1 MKKTILQTVLVL
13 LSACFLLFST
23 PIFALEKDN
32 EPGVTN
38 EEVKPESTEAVQPAV
53 DEKTD
58 KKTAEQR
65 KKIMEEAH
73 AAIAQSQKAL
83 KALDEKNTEEA
94 LKALE
99 MAIGKME
106 VIVARDPE
114 LALAR
119 MDVNIIIHDL
129 YTNVDTIK
137 KTLKQAKEYLEDGK
151 VQLARPLV
159 SSLASEMIIESVNI
173 PLATYPDAIKAI
185 VPLIDKGK
193 TDEAKAALQTALN
206 TLVIVQEE
214 VIPLPVIRSK
224 ELLKKAEALAEK
236 SERKDE
242 ENKQLTTL
250 LDNAET
256 QLLMAEVLGYG
267 DKKAFKPMYE
277 QLDTIREKTKEGK
290 SGKGFFD
297 KIKNQI
303 SNIFD

>member
-73 AAIAQSQKAL
+73 AAIAQSREAL

-214 VIPLPVIRSK
+214 VIPLPVIRSR
-224 ELLKKAEALAEK
+224 ELLKKAEALAEN

-250 LDNAET
+250 LDNAEA

>member
-1 MKKTILQTVLVL
+1 MKKTILQTLLVL
-13 LSACFLLFST
+13 LSACILLLST
-23 PIFALEKDN
+23 PVFALEKDN
-32 EPGVTN
+32 EPGVTT

-53 DEKTD
+53 DEKAD
-58 KKTAEQR
+58 EKTAEQR

-73 AAIAQSQKAL
+73 AAIAQSRKAL

-94 LKALE
+94 LRALE

-119 MDVNIIIHDL
+119 VDVNIIIHDL
-129 YTNVDTIK
+129 YANVDTIK
-137 KTLKQAKEYLEDGK
+137 KTLKQAKEYLEEGE
-151 VQLARPLV
+151 VQLARPLI

-173 PLATYPDAIKAI
+173 PLVTYPDAIKAI

-193 TDEAKAALQTALN
+193 TDEAKTALQTALN
-206 TLVIVQEE
+206 TLVIVQED
-214 VIPLPVIRSK
+214 VIPLPVIRAT
-224 ELLKKAEALAEK
+224 ELLIKAEALAEN

-242 ENKQLTTL
+242 DNKQLATL
-250 LDNAET
+250 LDHAEA

>member
-32 EPGVTN
+32 EPGVTT
-38 EEVKPESTEAVQPAV
+38 EQVKPESTEAVQPAV

-224 ELLKKAEALAEK
+224 ELLKKAEALAEN

-250 LDNAET
+250 LDNAEA

>member
-73 AAIAQSQKAL
+73 AAIAQSREAL

-214 VIPLPVIRSK
+214 VIPLPVIRSR
-224 ELLKKAEALAEK
+224 ELLKKAEALAEN

-250 LDNAET
+250 LDHAEA

>member
-73 AAIAQSQKAL
+73 AAIAQSREAL

-129 YTNVDTIK
+129 YANVDTIK
-137 KTLKQAKEYLEDGK
+137 KTLKQAKEYLEDGE

-214 VIPLPVIRSK
+214 VIPLPVIRAK
-224 ELLKKAEALAEK
+224 ELLKKAEALAEN

-242 ENKQLTTL
+242 DNKQLTTL
-250 LDNAET
+250 LDHAEA

>member
-23 PIFALEKDN
+23 PIFALEKEN
-32 EPGVTN
+32 EPGVTT
-38 EEVKPESTEAVQPAV
+38 EQVKPESTEAVQPAV

-58 KKTAEQR
+58 KKTTEQR

-106 VIVARDPE
+106 VIVARDPK

-224 ELLKKAEALAEK
+224 ELLKKAEALAEN

-250 LDNAET
+250 LDNAEA

-267 DKKAFKPMYE
+267 DKKAFNPMYE

>member
-1 MKKTILQTVLVL
+1 MKKTILKTVLIL
-13 LSACFLLFST
+13 LSACFLFLSASV
-23 PIFALEKDN
+23 FALEKDN
-32 EPGVTN
+32 EPGVTTA
-38 EEVKPESTEAVQPAV
+38 EVKTESTEAVQPAV

-129 YTNVDTIK
+129 YANVDTIK
-137 KTLKQAKEYLEDGK
+137 KTLKQAKEYLEDGE

-173 PLATYPDAIKAI
+173 PLATYPDAIQLATF
-185 VPLIDKGK
+185 LDH
-193 TDEAKAALQTALN
+193 
-206 TLVIVQEE
+206 
-214 VIPLPVIRSK
+214 
-224 ELLKKAEALAEK
+224 AEA
-236 SERKDE
+236 
-242 ENKQLTTL
+242 
-250 LDNAET
+250 

>member
-73 AAIAQSQKAL
+73 AAIAQSREAL

-214 VIPLPVIRSK
+214 VIPLPVIRAK
-224 ELLKKAEALAEK
+224 ELLKKAEALAEN

-250 LDNAET
+250 LDHAEA

>member
-73 AAIAQSQKAL
+73 AAIAQSREAL

-214 VIPLPVIRSK
+214 VIPLPVIRAK
-224 ELLKKAEALAEK
+224 ELLKKAEALAEN

-242 ENKQLTTL
+242 DNKQLTTL
-250 LDNAET
+250 LDHAEA

>member
-73 AAIAQSQKAL
+73 AAIAQSREAL

-214 VIPLPVIRSK
+214 VIPLPVIRSR
-224 ELLKKAEALAEK
+224 ELLKKAEALAEN

-250 LDNAET
+250 LDNAEA

-267 DKKAFKPMYE
+267 DKKAFQPMYE

>member
-1 MKKTILQTVLVL
+1 MKKTILKTVLIL
-13 LSACFLLFST
+13 LSACFLLLST
-23 PIFALEKDN
+23 PVFALEKDN
-32 EPGVTN
+32 EPGVTTA
-38 EEVKPESTEAVQPAV
+38 EVKTESTEAVQPAV

-129 YTNVDTIK
+129 YANVDTIK
-137 KTLKQAKEYLEDGK
+137 KTLKQAKEYLEDGE

-214 VIPLPVIRSK
+214 VIPLPIIRAK
-224 ELLKKAEALAEK
+224 ELLKKAEALAEN
-236 SERKDE
+236 SERKE
-242 ENKQLTTL
+242 ENNKQLATL
-250 LDNAET
+250 LDHAEA

>member
-1 MKKTILQTVLVL
+1 MKKTILQIVLVF
-13 LSACFLLFST
+13 LSTCFLLLST
-23 PIFALEKDN
+23 PVFASEKDN
-32 EPGVTN
+32 KSGVTTA
-38 EEVKPESTEAVQPAV
+38 EVKSESTEAVQPAV

-58 KKTAEQR
+58 NKTAEQR
-65 KKIMEEAH
+65 KKIMEEAY
-73 AAIAQSQKAL
+73 AAIAQSRKAL

-119 MDVNIIIHDL
+119 IDVNITIHDL

-137 KTLKQAKEYLEDGK
+137 KTLKQVKKYLEDGE

-193 TDEAKAALQTALN
+193 TVEAKTALQTALN

-214 VIPLPVIRSK
+214 VIPLPVIRAK
-224 ELLKKAEALAEK
+224 ELLKKAEALAEN

-242 ENKQLTTL
+242 DSKQLTTL
-250 LDNAET
+250 LDHAEA

-267 DKKAFKPMYE
+267 NKKAFKPMYE

-290 SGKGFFD
+290 SGKGFFE

>member
-1 MKKTILQTVLVL
+1 MKKTILKTVLIL
-13 LSACFLLFST
+13 LSACFLFLSASV
-23 PIFALEKDN
+23 FALEKDN
-32 EPGVTN
+32 EPGVTT
-38 EEVKPESTEAVQPAV
+38 EEVKPESTAAVQPAV

-73 AAIAQSQKAL
+73 AAIAQSRMAL

-129 YTNVDTIK
+129 YANVDTIK
-137 KTLKQAKEYLEDGK
+137 KTLKQAKEYLEDGE

-173 PLATYPDAIKAI
+173 PLATYPDAIKTI

-193 TDEAKAALQTALN
+193 IDEAKTALQTALN

-214 VIPLPVIRSK
+214 VIPLPVIRAK
-224 ELLKKAEALAEK
+224 ELLKKAEALAEN
-236 SERKDE
+236 SERKE
-242 ENKQLTTL
+242 ENNKQLATL
-250 LDNAET
+250 LDHAEA